1 MAYARGRRRGEG
13 LNYWPGFVDALS
25 TLLLS
30 IIFILSIFVLGQ
42 FFLSQEVTGK
52 DEALAKLNSQIEELS
67 QLLALERGTNRN
79 AQDQLALLGDNLN
92 KAEGEKTRLL
102 GMLDTA
108 QANAGSAAAAG
119 SALGE

>member
-1 MAYARGRRRGEG
+1 MALTRSRRRSEG
-13 LNYWPGFVDALS
+13 INYWPGFVDALS

-67 QLLALERGTNRN
+67 QLLALERGSNRN
-79 AQDQLALLGDNLN
+79 AQDQLALLGDSLN
-92 KAEGEKTRLL
+92 KTETEKTRLQD
-102 GMLDTA
+102 MLDAA
-108 QANAGSAAAAG
+108 QA
-119 SALGE
+119 